1 MRGASFATTGPGGR
15 YSAVGTVESGRSS
28 RRPPRHFRSYCATV
42 AKNLAALTQA
52 RSLLVLLLA
61 TCQQTLLALEAAA
74 NDLDTDMTE
83 DLTAMIAR
91 SERELEV
98 IVAKIS
104 AASG

>member
-1 MRGASFATTGPGGR
+1 MTPGLRRGAPFGHTSRMPEKLATLVQT
-15 YSAVGTVESGRSS
+15 
-28 RRPPRHFRSYCATV
+28 
-42 AKNLAALTQA
+42 
-52 RSLLVLLLA
+52 RSLLMLLLA

-98 IVAKIS
+98 LQAKIS
-104 AASG
+104 SAGG

>member
-1 MRGASFATTGPGGR
+1 MGTASLAARLAGQE
-15 YSAVGTVESGRSS
+15 ALA
-28 RRPPRHFRSYCATV
+28 SYWRDV
-42 AKNLAALTQA
+42 AQNLAALTQA

-61 TCQQTLLALEAAA
+61 TCEQTLLALEAAA

-98 IVAKIS
+98 LVAKI
-104 AASG
+104 AAAGG

>member
-1 MRGASFATTGPGGR
+1 MAQ
-15 YSAVGTVESGRSS
+15 
-28 RRPPRHFRSYCATV
+28 
-42 AKNLAALTQA
+42 NLAALTQA

-61 TCQQTLLALEAAA
+61 TCQQTVLALEAAA

-98 IVAKIS
+98 LVAKI
-104 AASG
+104 AAAGG